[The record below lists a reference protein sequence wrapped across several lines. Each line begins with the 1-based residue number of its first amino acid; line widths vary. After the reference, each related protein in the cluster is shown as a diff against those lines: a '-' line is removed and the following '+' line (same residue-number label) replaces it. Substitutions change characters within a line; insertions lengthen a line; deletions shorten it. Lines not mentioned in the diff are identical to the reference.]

1 MANLSKIAILTA
13 AALIG
18 ANLNIPTIEAKPA
31 IQAESLRS
39 ESVSSSSLSSI
50 VDSYCHLAPELEA
63 PHQNSP
69 FALDSEQL
77 MADIAH
83 KRADIAEKEQLEAI
97 LSNPQLVQVENCLYR
112 PSKNLEIDCKSL
124 LTSEEK
130 AKFVQDHPFA
140 SSSEPSV
147 LMFEPI
153 NIELDDSAL
162 NQIYSKKALELLK
175 SYEKEATETYRY
187 IKKLGIDLKPT
198 LYNFYQELFKLGAG
212 LLKEGCQTSI
222 STLEFSISDKH
233 MKELSDRDFSGAYIS
248 GVVFFNEE
256 TFVKTGA
263 HALHTYLHEY
273 GHYVHDQLVT
283 SATGDENSF
292 EDVDPWLAEAF
303 ADSFALSVALNL
315 SQTNAIGQ
323 LLSYHI
329 VQEQNALAESIYEPK
344 TYEDNTNK
352 VEDNKN
358 NPKNNSQEK
367 QQPFTA
373 LEEHSAG
380 SIALLTLRGELKIE
394 NKVLQRLYDL
404 SLSVEENSS
413 FQAKMEERHKLLRE
427 KYSLPVVDKFDLYN
441 KTKSLERTLN
451 MWGRPRRSV
460 YK

>member
-162 NQIYSKKALELLK
+162 NQIYNKK
-175 SYEKEATETYRY
+175 
-187 IKKLGIDLKPT
+187 T
-198 LYNFYQELFKLGAG
+198 L
-212 LLKEGCQTSI
+212 
-222 STLEFSISDKH
+222 
-233 MKELSDRDFSGAYIS
+233 
-248 GVVFFNEE
+248 
-256 TFVKTGA
+256 
-263 HALHTYLHEY
+263 
-273 GHYVHDQLVT
+273 
-283 SATGDENSF
+283 
-292 EDVDPWLAEAF
+292 
-303 ADSFALSVALNL
+303 
-315 SQTNAIGQ
+315 
-323 LLSYHI
+323 
-329 VQEQNALAESIYEPK
+329 
-344 TYEDNTNK
+344 
-352 VEDNKN
+352 
-358 NPKNNSQEK
+358 
-367 QQPFTA
+367 
-373 LEEHSAG
+373 
-380 SIALLTLRGELKIE
+380 
-394 NKVLQRLYDL
+394 
-404 SLSVEENSS
+404 
-413 FQAKMEERHKLLRE
+413 
-427 KYSLPVVDKFDLYN
+427 
-441 KTKSLERTLN
+441 
-451 MWGRPRRSV
+451 
-460 YK
+460 